1 MDFVYIMVL
10 FIDSKMLLCFKLAL
24 SPSPMEFSG
33 VHVNLKVLDFLIDAM
48 FDFVQFLVQNT
59 SNWPYFS
66 PLLFAAMCEL
76 FDLVFHLAPI

>member
-33 VHVNLKVLDFLIDAM
+33 VHVNLKVLYFLIDACILDQRKKM
-48 FDFVQFLVQNT
+48 LG
-59 SNWPYFS
+59 
-66 PLLFAAMCEL
+66 L
-76 FDLVFHLAPI
+76 